1 MSQSVFS
8 RLVGSSRYQAITDD
22 ALKDEDNAAWVM
34 DLPPTVR
41 DEWIQR
47 IAWIRLID
55 RLAEEHFICAANPVA
70 ANVHSVA
77 WSASQSVARRDHPR
91 SPVSPAN
98 REFDQVYQEWQQLR
112 AIALM
117 PSHDPTARRGA
128 AARLNLTHPILTHI
142 RSCWFQ
148 DLTDPLNQASIQ
160 AWDQYIEA
168 IATYHG
174 SQLTINTLADY
185 RTMLERLAG
194 AFFQILPFLRVDQC
208 QAAGQFG
215 VVDQFYN
222 NLRDLAEDGQQGICY
237 FPTEVLV
244 HFGVRREAILD
255 GSCCQQAG
263 YQAMMHFWLDDYL
276 PRLRRRAYRF
286 ILDDELHPSW
296 QQLRSWSLHRYNRIE
311 HVLRECEFDFVAFAP
326 RYWEAVRQEL
336 SMSPHGE
343 LAAPSGAE
351 RIQAAHQTS
360 RLALFLGMNAAT
372 LRMAQWLAGVLRP
385 GAGQGQPNAS
395 HSPGMGGSWVSSMVL

>member
-34 DLPPTVR
+34 DLPSTVR
-41 DEWIQR
+41 DQWIQR

-55 RLAEEHFICAANPVA
+55 RLAEEHFICTANRELAPTGRA
-70 ANVHSVA
+70 GGSE
-77 WSASQSVARRDHPR
+77 RGR
-91 SPVSPAN
+91 SLQPTGS
-98 REFDQVYQEWQQLR
+98 REFDQVYHDWQQLR
-112 AIALM
+112 AIALS
-117 PSHDPTARRGA
+117 PGPTRPARA
-128 AARLNLTHPILTHI
+128 AARLNLTHPIVIHI
-142 RSCWFQ
+142 RDCWFQ
-148 DLTDPLNQASIQ
+148 DPTDPLNQYSIQ
-160 AWDQYIEA
+160 AWDQYLEA

-174 SQLTINTLADY
+174 SQLAIHTLADY

-194 AFFQILPFLRVDQC
+194 AFFQILPFLRLDQC

-222 NLRDLAEDGQQGICY
+222 NLRDLAEDAQQGICY

-255 GSCCQQAG
+255 GSCCRQAG
-263 YQAMMHFWLDDYL
+263 YQAMMRFWLEDYL

-311 HVLRECEFDFVAFAP
+311 HLLRECKFDFVAFAP
-326 RYWEAVRQEL
+326 CYWEAVRQEL
-336 SMSPHGE
+336 SVSPHGE

-360 RLALFLGMNAAT
+360 RLALFLGMNAST
-372 LRMAQWLAGVLRP
+372 LRMTQWLAGVLRP
-385 GAGQGQPNAS
+385 TTIPEQPDAS
-395 HSPGMGGSWVSSMVL
+395 HRPRLGGSWVSSMVS

>member
-34 DLPPTVR
+34 DLPPAIR

-55 RLAEEHFICAANPVA
+55 RLAEEHFICAADPVLADSQQA
-70 ANVHSVA
+70 AELTLGQDS
-77 WSASQSVARRDHPR
+77 SR
-91 SPVSPAN
+91 SPDLGPS
-98 REFDQVYQEWQQLR
+98 REFDQVYQDWKRLL
-112 AIALM
+112 AITPVPGLG
-117 PSHDPTARRGA
+117 PTAHRGA
-128 AARLNLTHPILTHI
+128 AASLNLTHPILTPI
-142 RSCWFQ
+142 RDCWFQ
-148 DLTDPLNQASIQ
+148 DPTDPLNQYSIQ

-174 SQLTINTLADY
+174 SQLTIATLADY

-194 AFFQILPFLRVDQC
+194 AFFQILPFLRIDQC
-208 QAAGQFG
+208 KAAGQFG

-222 NLRDLAEDGQQGICY
+222 NLRDLAEDAQQGICY

-244 HFGVRREAILD
+244 HFGVRRAAILD

-263 YQAMMHFWLDDYL
+263 YQAMMRFWLDDYL

-311 HVLRECEFDFVAFAP
+311 HVLRDCEFDFVAFAP

-336 SMSPHGE
+336 SVCPHGE
-343 LAAPSGAE
+343 VAAPSGAE

-372 LRMAQWLAGVLRP
+372 LRMAQWLVGVLRP
-385 GAGQGQPNAS
+385 GVGQLQSESSLPRLGGHWAS
-395 HSPGMGGSWVSSMVL
+395 SAVL